1 MGFIVVIK
9 PRELFVGL
17 DLAFSNKDGDGD
29 MTAYFE

>member
-9 PRELFVGL
+9 PRELFFGL
-17 DLAFSNKDGDGD
+17 DLTFSNKDGDGD